1 MALRA
6 RKWARRQQY
15 KRSGGR
21 DQADKCYC
29 AREVFRELKNLDV
42 CGRFAWSDFGRVI
55 VPARIGDQLATEH
68 RKTPSVCIYCAKRVF
83 DELKNRRAAPRLPV
97 KKLGAMVAGSTV

>member
-1 MALRA
+1 LPEAPPPGKSA
-6 RKWARRQQY
+6 RKAGTTKQIY
-15 KRSGGR
+15 V
-21 DQADKCYC
+21 YY
-29 AREVFRELKNLDV
+29 AREVFRELKNLGV
-42 CGRFAWSDFGRVI
+42 CGRFAWSDFGRAI
-55 VPARIGDQLATEH
+55 APARIGDQLATEH